1 MSGSGEFRLYPEGR
15 RNTESSLLPESMFD
29 KGEAREW
36 RGQVIFRF
44 LAQLEGGALFPFGNE
59 REWARKIL
67 GFAEYEA
74 PLREQEG
81 WGLGIKI
88 GGQIMEPGARRD
100 GNWSCEW

>member
-15 RNTESSLLPESMFD
+15 RNTEGLLLLELIFD

-44 LAQLEGGALFPFGNE
+44 LAQLEGGALLPFGNE

-74 PLREQEG
+74 PVREQD
-81 WGLGIKI
+81 GLGAWDKDWRPDH
-88 GGQIMEPGARRD
+88 GTRSQKR
-100 GNWSCEW
+100 W